1 MVMTVD
7 EMIEK
12 NVMKKKIRDLEAE
25 VERLKKELQDS
36 QNEVF
41 RRVDRQKRRVE
52 WLCNKF
58 NFNKCVNVLITLSFS
73 FLLIG
78 LENFLKEYI

>member
-1 MVMTVD
+1 MTVN

-25 VERLKKELQDS
+25 VERLKKDLQDS
-36 QNEVF
+36 RNDVF
-41 RRVDRQKRRVE
+41 WRVNRQKRKVE

-58 NFNKCVNVLITLSFS
+58 KFNKRDIPKDL
-73 FLLIG
+73 
-78 LENFLKEYI
+78 

>member
-25 VERLKKELQDS
+25 VERLNNELQES
-36 QNEVF
+36 RNEVF
-41 RRVDRQKRRVE
+41 WRVGRQKRRVE

-58 NFNKCVNVLITLSFS
+58 KFNKRDIPHDL
-73 FLLIG
+73 
-78 LENFLKEYI
+78 

>member
-1 MVMTVD
+1 MTVN

-36 QNEVF
+36 RNDVF
-41 RRVDRQKRRVE
+41 WRVDRQKRKVE

-58 NFNKCVNVLITLSFS
+58 KFNTRDIPKDL
-73 FLLIG
+73 
-78 LENFLKEYI
+78 

>member
-12 NVMKKKIRDLEAE
+12 DVMKKKIRDLEAE

-36 QNEVF
+36 QDEVF

-58 NFNKCVNVLITLSFS
+58 KFNKRDVPHNP
-73 FLLIG
+73 
-78 LENFLKEYI
+78 

>member
-1 MVMTVD
+1 MTVN

-25 VERLKKELQDS
+25 VERLKKDLQDS
-36 QNEVF
+36 RNDVF
-41 RRVDRQKRRVE
+41 WRVDRQKRKVE

-58 NFNKCVNVLITLSFS
+58 KFNKCDIPKDL
-73 FLLIG
+73 
-78 LENFLKEYI
+78 

>member
-1 MVMTVD
+1 MTVN

-25 VERLKKELQDS
+25 VERLKKDLQDS
-36 QNEVF
+36 RNDVF
-41 RRVDRQKRRVE
+41 WRVDRQKRKVE

-58 NFNKCVNVLITLSFS
+58 NFNKRDVPHNP
-73 FLLIG
+73 
-78 LENFLKEYI
+78 